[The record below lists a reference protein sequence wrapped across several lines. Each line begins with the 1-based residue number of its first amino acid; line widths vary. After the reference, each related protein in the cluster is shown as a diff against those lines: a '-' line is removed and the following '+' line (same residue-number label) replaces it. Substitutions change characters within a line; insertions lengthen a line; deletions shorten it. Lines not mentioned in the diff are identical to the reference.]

1 MTRPCVTKTLL
12 LRLCS
17 CLRRLALASVNL
29 AVDLVFDF
37 NNRKLLGRYI
47 WLVAILGF
55 QTSLVEFVR
64 LWLLLWLSFAILG
77 LQIGNDFVDVLRP
90 FPPIL
95 VRN

>member
-1 MTRPCVTKTLL
+1 M
-12 LRLCS
+12 
-17 CLRRLALASVNL
+17 NL

-47 WLVAILGF
+47 WLVAIPGF

-64 LWLLLWLSFAILG
+64 LWLFLWLSFAILG

>member
-1 MTRPCVTKTLL
+1 M
-12 LRLCS
+12 
-17 CLRRLALASVNL
+17 NL

-64 LWLLLWLSFAILG
+64 LRLLLWLSFAIHG